1 MYPCIFGLSNQDVR
15 LSLTQASR
23 PVTKWRELISPEINC
38 SVRIATAGRPH
49 APVAITQQWPS
60 TGFALI
66 TIIERWRPIA
76 EQGLVFEIRAAAL
89 VEFGGGRGAQLRV
102 FE

>member
-1 MYPCIFGLSNQDVR
+1 M
-15 LSLTQASR
+15 
-23 PVTKWRELISPEINC
+23 WRELISREINC
-38 SVRIATAGRPH
+38 SVSVAIAGCPH
-49 APVAITQQWPS
+49 APVAMTQQLRS
-60 TGFALI
+60 TGITLI

-89 VEFGGGRGAQLRV
+89 VEFGGRCRTQRRV